1 MKLSEKLVLLRREKG
16 LTQSELA
23 DAMELSRQTVSRWE
37 VGSSLP
43 APENLARLSRFYA
56 VPADYLLNEKAER
69 AEGGERAPEEA
80 AEEKPGTAPGAAKKV
95 LLKRLAIVLILL
107 ALAAAAGGYIYWKL
121 EVAPVPLYDLP
132 GGKVDTEAKVE
143 FELEW

>member
-37 VGSSLP
+37 AGSSLP

-69 AEGGERAPEEA
+69 AEGGERTPEEA
-80 AEEKPGTAPGAAKKV
+80 AEEKPGAESPEAVKAA
-95 LLKRLAIVLILL
+95 
-107 ALAAAAGGYIYWKL
+107 L
-121 EVAPVPLYDLP
+121 EADM
-132 GGKVDTEAKVE
+132 A
-143 FELEW
+143 